1 MPLSKTL
8 NLCLVLDLSG
18 MTENRPDITV
28 NLLTGTLSISS
39 CTRLEWYPDPR
50 HAYE

>member
-18 MTENRPDITV
+18 MTENRPDMTV
-28 NLLTGTLSISS
+28 ILLTRALSIAS
-39 CTRLEWYPDPR
+39 CTRQEGYPGPR
-50 HAYE
+50 HAFD